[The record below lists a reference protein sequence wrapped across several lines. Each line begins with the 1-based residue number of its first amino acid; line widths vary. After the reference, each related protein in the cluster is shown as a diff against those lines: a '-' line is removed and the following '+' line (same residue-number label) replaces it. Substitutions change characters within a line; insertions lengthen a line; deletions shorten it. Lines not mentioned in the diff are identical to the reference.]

1 MLFEN
6 SMDGGD
12 FYIGDDLVFGRIIDS
27 CCYTSIT
34 DGSKFFANYFVGRP
48 YLLGSLGDGA
58 LSCIDQRP
66 FMRSDVFDCVTF
78 VVTVL
83 ALSMSSSVLDF
94 VSNMKILLYV
104 DGNPGYVNRMHFIS
118 GQWNSVLAVKNILC
132 DITAELAG
140 SLNDDA
146 LKMSSIN
153 LNVSEFFK
161 NKTVDDVFLIGDCSA
176 QDKIYALN
184 SLKQNAGSLLDV
196 KSEICFI
203 SFQDLFLLPLESRC
217 LLYSSIP
224 DGSVFEIVRCDWGI
238 ENKIGTLLD
247 VCHMGFIFADNGQT
261 TCCHA
266 SSVLGGVVSVACDE
280 YFRSYLDIDSSSGVN
295 IQKINYAR

>member
-6 SMDGGD
+6 SMDGSD
-12 FYIGDDLVFGRIIDS
+12 FYIGDELLFGRIINS
-27 CCYTSIT
+27 CRYTSIT
-34 DGSKFFANYFVGRP
+34 DRSKFFANYFVGRP

-94 VSNMKILLYV
+94 IMNMKALLYG
-104 DGNPGYVNRMHFIS
+104 DKNPDYLNRMHFIS
-118 GQWNSVLAVKNILC
+118 GQWNNFLSGKNILL

-140 SLNDDA
+140 NLNDDA
-146 LKMSSIN
+146 LKLSSIN

-176 QDKIYALN
+176 QDKIFALN
-184 SLKQNAGSLLDV
+184 SLKKNASNLLDI

-203 SFQDLFLLPLESRC
+203 SFRDLFMLPSESRC

-224 DGSVFEIVRCDWGI
+224 GGAIFEIVRCDWGI

-247 VCHMGFIFADNGQT
+247 VCHMGFIFTDNGQT

-266 SSVLGGVVSVACDE
+266 SSVLGEVVSVACDE
-280 YFRSYLDIDSSSGVN
+280 YFRSYLDIDASSGVN